1 MTNLSEKS
9 VRFSP
14 LFCNFEH
21 FFCTFYCVGTQK
33 NAVHGSFNFME

>member
-21 FFCTFYCVGTQK
+21 FFVPFIVSELK
-33 NAVHGSFNFME
+33 KMLSMVLSIFME

>member
-21 FFCTFYCVGTQK
+21 FFVPFIVSELKK
-33 NAVHGSFNFME
+33 NAVHGSFNFY